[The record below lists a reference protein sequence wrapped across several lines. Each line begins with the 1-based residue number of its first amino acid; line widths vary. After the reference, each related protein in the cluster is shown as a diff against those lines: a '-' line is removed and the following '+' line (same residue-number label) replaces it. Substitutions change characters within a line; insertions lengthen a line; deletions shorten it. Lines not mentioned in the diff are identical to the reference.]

1 MKIDCALLPRLI
13 KQRQLAGQ
21 IAVVVDVMRASTVMV
36 TALESGSPW
45 IAPVTSRSE
54 AYNMLTRYAAE
65 NPLLAGERLGVKI
78 SGFDLGNSP
87 FEFTSEAVAGR
98 PLIMTTTNGTS
109 AILRARKARRVVIGA
124 FINLSAIVNTI
135 NNCEELLLVCSGTRG
150 IISLEDT
157 ACNGAIIER
166 LINSGKSVILSDAA
180 TIAYQV
186 YLQYKENL
194 VDMMKT
200 KSEHGKKLIKLG
212 FEKDI
217 EFAATIDRSHIVP
230 ALKFP
235 GCFIRPLNQHKES
248 INSNNERNSNPIV
261 IEEHDYQKR

>member
-13 KQRQLAGQ
+13 QQGQLAGQ
-21 IAVVVDVMRASTVMV
+21 IAVVVDVLRASTVIV

-45 IAPVTSRSE
+45 ISPVKTRADAYDLQKQHVSE
-54 AYNMLTRYAAE
+54 C
-65 NPLLAGERLGVKI
+65 PLLAGERLGLKI

-87 FEFTSEAVAGR
+87 LEFSSAAIAGR
-98 PLIMTTTNGTS
+98 PLIMTTTNGTT
-109 AILRARKARRVVIGA
+109 AILRTRKARRVVIGA
-124 FINLSAIVNTI
+124 FINLTAIVNTI

-150 IISLEDT
+150 KISLEDT

-166 LINSGKSVILSDAA
+166 LIHSGKSVILSDAA

-186 YLQYKENL
+186 YVQYKENL

-200 KSEHGKKLIKLG
+200 KSEHGRKLIKLG

-217 EFAATIDRSHIVP
+217 EFAATIDRARAVP
-230 ALKFP
+230 LLEFP
-235 GCFIRPLNQHKES
+235 GCFIKPLGQQKES
-248 INSNNERNSNPIV
+248 LNYMDGRNYSPV
-261 IEEHDYQKR
+261 GTKEHD